1 MYLLEG
7 FFVSKRIKS
16 GTKQK
21 VFVLSIQKLA
31 KMNKKL
37 YNEYN
42 MDKGDVKFDTKTRI
56 FKRIKKF

>member
-16 GTKQK
+16 DTKK
-21 VFVLSIQKLA
+21 VFALSIQKLA

-42 MDKGDVKFDTKTRI
+42 MDKGDVKYDTKTRI